1 MTNRFTLLFSFL
13 VLSFF
18 AIAQP
23 KIKLDTFARTFAAPV
38 DIANDG
44 STKRMFI
51 VQQNG
56 IIWTLDSNGA
66 KLDTFIDLRTKV
78 QYSPNSEQGLLGMA
92 FHPDYQNNGYF
103 YTYYTVKST
112 NNNNIVRYKVSANPN
127 RAARDSGRV
136 VINIA
141 HPFANHNGG
150 CIKFG
155 SDGFLYVASGDGG
168 SGGDPNANGQNKNSL
183 LGKILRLNVNRFD
196 TTYTIPASNPFVGQT
211 NVKQEI
217 WAYGLRNPWRFS
229 FDRQTNDL
237 WIADVGQGAWEE
249 VNFQASTSNGGE
261 NYGWRCY
268 EGTHAYNT
276 AGCAGASTYKM
287 PIFEYD
293 HGTNGGVAVTG
304 GFVYRGNKYPD
315 LSAYYICADYASANF
330 WLIKKQ
336 GANFISTAI
345 GKPLTGVS
353 ISSFGEDIRGELYA
367 ANVGNGV
374 IYKIRELCSPFR
386 ISLANKKDPSC
397 FNTTDGQIQMNSIGS
412 NGAVTF
418 SWTPTNTGNSISNLS
433 AGKYVVTA
441 TDAIGCVRKDS
452 FVLVKPDTVKI
463 NLVQLVNPSCPDVAN
478 GSIQIQGTGGNQ
490 VYTYSWNNGNM
501 TSSTSGLSNGK
512 YILTLKDSNNCI
524 AKDSFLLVN
533 LDTLDKPTISIFGGY
548 LKTQSGFSYKW
559 YQNGNLLI
567 GSTQD
572 TIHPN
577 LAAYYKVEITDIN
590 GCKAVSDSIYNIPLS
605 TNNKNVTI
613 EKFSVFPNP
622 AYDKLSV
629 DIDFKTK
636 QTITLKIINAIGQI
650 VYDEKIETDKVSKVI
665 SLQTLPKGLYQ
676 LAVFMQDGKVSS
688 QTFVKE

>member
-13 VLSFF
+13 VFSFF

-237 WIADVGQGAWEE
+237 WIADVGQGAWEDAM
-249 VNFQASTSNGGE
+249 V
-261 NYGWRCY
+261 
-268 EGTHAYNT
+268 
-276 AGCAGASTYKM
+276 
-287 PIFEYD
+287 
-293 HGTNGGVAVTG
+293 
-304 GFVYRGNKYPD
+304 
-315 LSAYYICADYASANF
+315 
-330 WLIKKQ
+330 
-336 GANFISTAI
+336 
-345 GKPLTGVS
+345 
-353 ISSFGEDIRGELYA
+353 EDIR
-367 ANVGNGV
+367 
-374 IYKIRELCSPFR
+374 
-386 ISLANKKDPSC
+386 SLSSILQSK
-397 FNTTDGQIQMNSIGS
+397 QIPAWIDLWGYDVNHD
-412 NGAVTF
+412 
-418 SWTPTNTGNSISNLS
+418 WTWW
-433 AGKYVVTA
+433 
-441 TDAIGCVRKDS
+441 RR
-452 FVLVKPDTVKI
+452 
-463 NLVQLVNPSCPDVAN
+463 QLP
-478 GSIQIQGTGGNQ
+478 
-490 VYTYSWNNGNM
+490 Y
-501 TSSTSGLSNGK
+501 
-512 YILTLKDSNNCI
+512 
-524 AKDSFLLVN
+524 F
-533 LDTLDKPTISIFGGY
+533 
-548 LKTQSGFSYKW
+548 
-559 YQNGNLLI
+559 
-567 GSTQD
+567 
-572 TIHPN
+572 
-577 LAAYYKVEITDIN
+577 
-590 GCKAVSDSIYNIPLS
+590 LS
-605 TNNKNVTI
+605 TLL
-613 EKFSVFPNP
+613 
-622 AYDKLSV
+622 D
-629 DIDFKTK
+629 DIK
-636 QTITLKIINAIGQI
+636 
-650 VYDEKIETDKVSKVI
+650 
-665 SLQTLPKGLYQ
+665 
-676 LAVFMQDGKVSS
+676 
-688 QTFVKE
+688 